1 MAYIGPIAETA
12 DTVTL
17 RREDFDTLIAAA
29 EDTSDRRALA
39 AFDTM
44 VKRQGVEAVRA
55 DSLTIEE
62 VMQIAEGMSPIRV
75 WRKRRGLTARALAET
90 AGISPVYLSEI
101 ETGKKPGSAVAIVAL
116 AKALGVDASDLL
128 PEVGG

>member
-17 RREDFDTLIAAA
+17 RREDFDALIAAA

-44 VKRQGVEAVRA
+44 VKRQGLEAVRA
-55 DSLTIEE
+55 DSLTMEE
-62 VMQIAEGMSPIRV
+62 VMQIAEGVSPIRV
-75 WRKRRGLTARALAET
+75 WRKRRGLTARALSEI

-128 PEVGG
+128 P

>member
-44 VKRQGVEAVRA
+44 VKRQGLEAVRA
-55 DSLTIEE
+55 DSLTMEE
-62 VMQIAEGMSPIRV
+62 VMQIAEGVSPIRV
-75 WRKRRGLTARALAET
+75 WRKRRGLTARALSEI

>member
-17 RREDFDTLIAAA
+17 RREDFDALIAAA

-75 WRKRRGLTARALAET
+75 WRKRRGLTARALSET

>member
-1 MAYIGPIAETA
+1 MAYIGPIDETA

-17 RREDFDTLIAAA
+17 RREDFDALIAAA

-44 VKRQGVEAVRA
+44 VKRQGLEAVRA
-55 DSLTIEE
+55 DSLTMEE
-62 VMQIAEGMSPIRV
+62 VMQIAEGVSPIRV
-75 WRKRRGLTARALAET
+75 WRKRRGLTARALSET
-90 AGISPVYLSEI
+90 AGMSPVYLSEI

-128 PEVGG
+128 PEVGE

>member
-17 RREDFDTLIAAA
+17 RREDFDALIAAA
-29 EDTSDRRALA
+29 EEASDRRALA
-39 AFDTM
+39 AFDTK
-44 VKRQGVEAVRA
+44 VKRQGLEAVRA

-75 WRKRRGLTARALAET
+75 WRKRRGLTARALSET

-128 PEVGG
+128 P

>member
-29 EDTSDRRALA
+29 EDASDRRALA

-44 VKRQGVEAVRA
+44 VKRQGLEAVRA
-55 DSLTIEE
+55 DSLTMEE
-62 VMQIAEGMSPIRV
+62 VMQIAEGVSPIRV
-75 WRKRRGLTARALAET
+75 WRKRRGLTARALSEI

>member
-1 MAYIGPIAETA
+1 MAYVGPIAETA

-17 RREDFDTLIAAA
+17 RREDFDALIAAA

-44 VKRQGVEAVRA
+44 VKRQGLEAVRA

-75 WRKRRGLTARALAET
+75 WRKRRGLTARALSET

>member
-29 EDTSDRRALA
+29 EDASDRRALA
-39 AFDTM
+39 AFDTK
-44 VKRQGVEAVRA
+44 VKRQGLEAVRA
-55 DSLTIEE
+55 DSLTMEE

-75 WRKRRGLTARALAET
+75 WRKRRGLTARALSEI
-90 AGISPVYLSEI
+90 AGMSPVYLSEI

-128 PEVGG
+128 PEVGE

>member
-17 RREDFDTLIAAA
+17 RREDFDALIAAA
-29 EDTSDRRALA
+29 EDASDRRALA
-39 AFDTM
+39 AFDTK
-44 VKRQGVEAVRA
+44 VKRQGLEAVRA
-55 DSLTIEE
+55 DSLTMEE
-62 VMQIAEGMSPIRV
+62 VMQIAEGVSPIRV
-75 WRKRRGLTARALAET
+75 WRKRRGLTARALSET
-90 AGISPVYLSEI
+90 AGMSPVYLSEI

-128 PEVGG
+128 PEVGE

>member
-17 RREDFDTLIAAA
+17 RREDFDALIAAA
-29 EDTSDRRALA
+29 EDASDRRALA
-39 AFDTM
+39 AFDA
-44 VKRQGVEAVRA
+44 KIERQGLEAVHA
-55 DSLTIEE
+55 DSLTMEE
-62 VMQIAEGMSPIRV
+62 VVQIAEGASPIRI
-75 WRKRRGLTARALAET
+75 WRKRRGLTARALSEA

-116 AKALGVDASDLL
+116 AKALDVDASDLL
-128 PEVGG
+128 PEVGE